1 MVAQRI
7 VDGALASHN
16 AVMTTLVQSATGCC
30 EAVLHQVREQR
41 WEADA
46 VTTTKGTVK
55 QPTHCCVPPSQQ
67 IKVAPGGLTLDGT
80 SPAAVRASLNIGPT
94 RELVVTPVSV
104 APLEQRPL
112 VTFMGFLLAAP
123 HGCAATVTIATAVVG
138 STRSFLQLCATTLAP
153 LKRGALGAGSTEQVL
168 ETLFSYVVHEGLH
181 MHVLHN
187 AFMTLCTFAPHTHS
201 TSPLHETIV
210 ACLTAAQAAVVH
222 APRAG
227 GLGADGEAEP
237 DPRDVVLG
245 KPLTALVE
253 QVAGLAR
260 LVVQLSDVLVQ
271 GRQLQVAQG
280 RCVLWLIHR
289 RCVTQAWARL
299 WSLKY

>member
-1 MVAQRI
+1 M
-7 VDGALASHN
+7 
-16 AVMTTLVQSATGCC
+16 
-30 EAVLHQVREQR
+30 
-41 WEADA
+41 
-46 VTTTKGTVK
+46 
-55 QPTHCCVPPSQQ
+55 
-67 IKVAPGGLTLDGT
+67 
-80 SPAAVRASLNIGPT
+80 
-94 RELVVTPVSV
+94 TPVSV

-123 HGCAATVTIATAVVG
+123 HGCAATVAIATAVVG
-138 STRSFLQLCATTLAP
+138 STRSFLELCATTLAP

-168 ETLFSYVVHEGLH
+168 ETLFSYVMHEGLH

-271 GRQLQVAQG
+271 GRQLQAAQG
-280 RCVLWLIHR
+280 EVCTVAHMSTLCYTGLGQTVVIEVLNACTSTMGIAHVLALRSMAQSSTTIPHAHTKPALLT
-289 RCVTQAWARL
+289 VLYLPAPPQQQ
-299 WSLKY
+299 